1 MAGLGALDDLAFELM
16 RDLSLEF
23 GGTGKLEAGTSITGG
38 NATTDPTIVST
49 TFDNIPITPP
59 SPFVQSVGGQ
69 EIAVRDQRLTG
80 MIETYVSAENVTT
93 EPKPEISF
101 LTIYQT
107 DYKTAAIT
115 NKRLKVMEVNPV
127 MGGNKLAGYQLIC
140 EGKH

>member
-1 MAGLGALDDLAFELM
+1 MAGLGALDDIAFELM

-38 NATTDPTIVST
+38 NSTTDPTIVST

-59 SPFVQSVGGQ
+59 SPYTQ
-69 EIAVRDQRLTG
+69 ELRDQTQVATK

-140 EGKH
+140 EGAY